1 MDSVDKLIIDVTM
14 RQNGFGYMNGRNIA
28 EEMEAIANA
37 EKKVIQQSEKTSK
50 SLRKASKSGFALG
63 KAIKT
68 LGAYLGVKQLIKY
81 SDEWT
86 NIEAKLKLITKT
98 DKERVTLQEKL
109 YNISKKTR
117 QSMSGTTDLY
127 QKLTLNTQAMGLN
140 ANTRGSLTNLISKA
154 LTVGKGTPESNNA
167 LLLQF
172 GQALGIGKFAG
183 QDLKSIM
190 QNNSYF
196 ASQIAKGL
204 GVNVGDLPKMGAK
217 GELTSQ
223 MVLGAI
229 LKQATEI
236 NKAFEKTPKTLG
248 EAFQVFSDSFGKLLN
263 DFNKATRFSKLLAES
278 IIILSNNIKWVI
290 RFLLPL
296 LIMRSKLL
304 TVALTKS
311 GVAMRYFTMQLNK
324 SKGKAMLFMKS
335 FVKLFALEFL
345 FEQLSKFVN
354 GQDNIFVLVASV
366 FANLEKWL
374 IKQLEAMPEHIKVG
388 LKGVF
393 DGMYD
398 AISNTIGELFA
409 GLIGYFGDLWRTIT
423 GQKPHFLDKSNYPHI
438 YKNPSVSNAN
448 TSSSN
453 QVINQNFNVTVNEAK
468 QGKAYIDTAFQTMIK
483 QAEVDLA
490 YTPIKTD
497 LGYTPIG

>member
-37 EKKVIQQSEKTSK
+37 EKKVVQQSEKTSK
-50 SLRKASKSGFALG
+50 SLRKASKSGFALA
-63 KAIKT
+63 KAFKT
-68 LGAYLGVKQLIKY
+68 LGAYMGLKQLAKY
-81 SDEWT
+81 TDEWT
-86 NIEAKLKLITKT
+86 TIESKLKLITEN
-98 DKERVTLQEKL
+98 DKERIALQERL
-109 YNISKKTR
+109 YQISQKTR
-117 QSMSGTTDLY
+117 QSVSGTTDLF
-127 QKLTLNTQAMGLN
+127 QKLTLNTATMGLS
-140 ANTRGSLTNLISKA
+140 GSQRTELTDLINKA
-154 LTVGKGTPESNNA
+154 LTVGKGTPESNKA

-204 GVNVGDLPKMGAK
+204 GVNVGDLPTMGSK
-217 GELTSQ
+217 GQLTSQ

-229 LKQATEI
+229 LKQATQI
-236 NKAFEKTPKTLG
+236 NKEFEKTPKTLG
-248 EAFQVFSDSFGKLLN
+248 EAVTVFSNSFGKLVN
-263 DFNKATRFSKLLAES
+263 DFNKATRFSELLAES
-278 IIILSNNIKWVI
+278 IVVLSNNIKWVARI
-290 RFLLPL
+290 LLPL

-324 SKGKAMLFMKS
+324 QQGKLWLFAKS
-335 FVKLFALEFL
+335 FAKIFAIDYLLENFIKFMNGENNIFLQVAGFFRALEIL
-345 FEQLSKFVN
+345 LIE
-354 GQDNIFVLVASV
+354 G
-366 FANLEKWL
+366 LE
-374 IKQLEAMPEHIKVG
+374 EMPNK
-388 LKGVF
+388 LKGYV
-393 DGMYD
+393 DGFGNKLYEI
-398 AISNTIGELFA
+398 ISNTLGELFA

-423 GQKPHFLDKSNYPHI
+423 GRKPYFLDRSYYPNI

-453 QVINQNFNVTVNEAK
+453 QTINQNFNVTVNEAK
-468 QGKAYIDTAFQTMIK
+468 QGKTYIDTAFQTMIK
-483 QAEVDLA
+483 QAE
-490 YTPIKTD
+490 TD
-497 LGYTPIG
+497 LGYTPIR

>member
-1 MDSVDKLIIDVTM
+1 MDKVDELIIDVTM

-37 EKKVIQQSEKTSK
+37 EKKVIQQSEKTSR

-86 NIEAKLKLITKT
+86 SIEAKLKLITKT
-98 DKERVTLQEKL
+98 DKERVALQEKL
-109 YNISKKTR
+109 YNISKKAR

-127 QKLTLNTQAMGLN
+127 QKLTLNTQAMGLS
-140 ANTRGSLTNLISKA
+140 ANTRGSLTDLISKA
-154 LTVGKGTPESNNA
+154 LTVGKGTPESNKA

-204 GVNVGDLPKMGAK
+204 GVNVGDLPKMGAR

-248 EAFQVFSDSFGKLLN
+248 EAFQVFSDSFGKLVN
-263 DFNKATRFSKLLAES
+263 DFNKATKFSELLAKS
-278 IIILSNNIKWVI
+278 IIALSNNIKWAV

-335 FVKLFALEFL
+335 FAKLISLEFL
-345 FEQLSKFVN
+345 FEQLTKFFN

-393 DGMYD
+393 DRMYN

-409 GLIGYFGDLWRTIT
+409 GLIGYFGDLWRVVT
-423 GQKPHFLDKSNYPHI
+423 GKKPYFLDANRNFYMPKAQTPISNT
-438 YKNPSVSNAN
+438 

-453 QVINQNFNVTVNEAK
+453 QNINQTFNLTVNEAK
-468 QGKAYIDTAFQTMIK
+468 QGKIYVDTAMQTMIK
-483 QAEVDLA
+483 QAVPE
-490 YTPIKTD
+490 
-497 LGYTPIG
+497 LGYTPVPEGGF